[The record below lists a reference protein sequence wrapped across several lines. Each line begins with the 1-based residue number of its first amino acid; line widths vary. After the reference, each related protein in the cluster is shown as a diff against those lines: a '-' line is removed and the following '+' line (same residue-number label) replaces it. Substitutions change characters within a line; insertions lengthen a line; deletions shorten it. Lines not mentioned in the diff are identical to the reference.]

1 MISDLIY
8 YLLPV
13 LLILIPA
20 VFHLR
25 SKKKTSEIHHAVLK
39 EAQESGLTEPPSLQ
53 TETSLRRRRT
63 TLRLR
68 PNPSL
73 ET

>member
-20 VFHLR
+20 VLHLR

-39 EAQESGLTEPPSLQ
+39 TICALNRHILVDGKQCFYQKAT
-53 TETSLRRRRT
+53 
-63 TLRLR
+63 
-68 PNPSL
+68 
-73 ET
+73 